1 MSAAVAFALAY
12 LMSYLY
18 RSANAVIS
26 PELTREL
33 SLDPAGLGL
42 LTSGYFLAFGLTQV
56 PAGMLLD
63 RYGPRRVEPVLLAI
77 AAVGAFAFAA
87 AGSMAEL
94 AFARAAIGMGVAV
107 CLMAPLKAIAVW
119 QPAHRHATL
128 AGWMM
133 VAGGLGAIGA
143 TAPLEWALR
152 FVAWRTVFVA
162 FGIATLVIA
171 LLLAWRVPDLP
182 RTGQALGMRAQFAG
196 VRAVFASRRFW
207 WIAPL
212 GGFGMGTFMAVQGL
226 WAVPWLMEVE
236 QMTRA
241 GAARVLLVM
250 GVVTLAGYVGIGL
263 FAQRLARHGVSSRH
277 LFGAGFALNALA
289 LLCITARVPGTLAWW
304 ALYGFGAAVNVLSFT
319 VLNEGFARAL
329 TARANTALN
338 LVMFGGSFVV
348 QWGIGV
354 VAETAARAAGVD
366 GAGGLRIAFALVLG
380 VDALALAWF
389 AWGWRRHAIAPVAPA

>member
-33 SLDPAGLGL
+33 SLDPASLGL

-63 RYGPRRVEPVLLAI
+63 RYGPRRVEPLLLAV
-77 AAVGAFAFAA
+77 AAAGAFAFAA
-87 AGSMAEL
+87 ADSMAEL

-119 QPAHRHATL
+119 QPAQRHATL

-182 RTGQALGMRAQFAG
+182 RTSRAVGVRAQFAG
-196 VRAVFASRRFW
+196 VRTVFASGRFW

-250 GVVTLAGYVGIGL
+250 GVVMLAGYVGIGL

-277 LFGAGFALNALA
+277 LFAGGFTLNAVA

-319 VLNEGFARAL
+319 VLNEGFARTL

-354 VAETAARAAGVD
+354 VAETAARSVGVD
-366 GAGGLRIAFALVLG
+366 GASGLRIAFALVLA

-389 AWGWRRHAIAPVAPA
+389 AWGWRRHAVARVAPA